1 MKEAFLREK
10 INMDMIRTSVEEDY
24 KRVNNDTWICNQ
36 LEDLLI
42 KYEKFQHQHPEK
54 HLTNFELGE
63 HNAINIVIRDL
74 KELLYNADYELEE
87 HNLISGK
94 DEPMS
99 EEKFIITLQNTYEEA
114 LVQDF
119 DSIVLTIDTDLG
131 KTYYIYDT
139 PDGFQCDLWGYY
151 FESLTNLASQLY
163 DEMHGNVTDIR
174 IE

>member
-1 MKEAFLREK
+1 MKEAFLMNE
-10 INMDMIRTSVEEDY
+10 IIRKNVEEDY

-42 KYEKFQHQHPEK
+42 KYEKFQHSHPEK

-94 DEPMS
+94 NEQMS
-99 EEKFIITLQNTYEEA
+99 E
-114 LVQDF
+114 
-119 DSIVLTIDTDLG
+119 
-131 KTYYIYDT
+131 
-139 PDGFQCDLWGYY
+139 
-151 FESLTNLASQLY
+151 
-163 DEMHGNVTDIR
+163 
-174 IE
+174 